1 MPTQSRSIFTG
12 ATPPSADPDNRRIS
26 TPEYRKAL
34 NPPPEDPQLLTPLEQ
49 PFSTSFSTPQRTWS
63 LKNPFDIFTSTP
75 RPSSAPLSG
84 GEGFKAPQSV
94 TTPPAV
100 AGTKRPASHTRDDAS
115 TTESLHKRRHL
126 HSCVRHSLGLFNC
139 AKGPLLQPNGQPPS
153 PLFFSSRRARP
164 YLPARFSSSEAA
176 ARMLSKT
183 RGEETGI
190 KTVTLARGTFSG
202 SSPLGAT
209 SVTSGRS
216 SERSSIPR
224 TISPD
229 VRERSDPLK
238 LLGSVSVVE
247 FLELDT
253 RPTFVLDIGDNA
265 NYTPNSSSLQILFSN
280 NALRSNSSLWETV
293 VGKSPERPINEA
305 LSHATNQFR
314 GWLLSTATKENERDV
329 YPFHIEHGGFVW
341 SHHTL
346 RRRLR
351 IVSGTIPQSNAAGI
365 LSTSVSLDFAIPPV
379 SSVSY
384 LFDYTPGIVSSPN
397 QTSENQDYFNLPAV
411 QESEET
417 NALTAMAH
425 NHMNNTAATV
435 SSNSSGSSSRLTRLK
450 LSSIEDTAYTNECVL
465 RAHSAG
471 DVDSFHREPK
481 TPKEHD
487 MGFFDW
493 TRLSL
498 SPSLPRHI
506 QFARSV
512 DWASTA
518 LGPIEYW
525 SNDLRAMC
533 NLIM

>member
-1 MPTQSRSIFTG
+1 
-12 ATPPSADPDNRRIS
+12 
-26 TPEYRKAL
+26 
-34 NPPPEDPQLLTPLEQ
+34 
-49 PFSTSFSTPQRTWS
+49 
-63 LKNPFDIFTSTP
+63 
-75 RPSSAPLSG
+75 
-84 GEGFKAPQSV
+84 
-94 TTPPAV
+94 
-100 AGTKRPASHTRDDAS
+100 
-115 TTESLHKRRHL
+115 
-126 HSCVRHSLGLFNC
+126 
-139 AKGPLLQPNGQPPS
+139 
-153 PLFFSSRRARP
+153 
-164 YLPARFSSSEAA
+164 
-176 ARMLSKT
+176 MLSKT

-265 NYTPNSSSLQILFSN
+265 NYTPNSSSLQILFAN